1 MALSIFGVVFAVA
14 IALLARQRLL
24 SLRYTLGWFL
34 VAVSIAASGLLSGVF
49 DSIADDLGVDP
60 IELILGVSLV
70 FMLLIAVQ
78 LSITASGHAE
88 MLRTVAES
96 LALADERLRRLEAAN
111 PGSESAGAGAS
122 RAPRGRSAPS

>member
-1 MALSIFGVVFAVA
+1 MVLSIFGVVFAVA

-49 DSIADDLGVDP
+49 DSIADDLGVEP

-88 MLRTVAES
+88 MLRTVSEA

-122 RAPRGRSAPS
+122 RVPRGRSAPS